1 MPDEDAPIEEGADD
15 AALVED
21 VATDAD
27 PVEDAPAAEVYTRE
41 QLAELL
47 GPRFERFASHEGE
60 EAFRQFGSAYDS
72 ATGLIRQGAHL
83 EPQDPSIYEQIGID
97 PSEITQPPAEE
108 PDPGPGL
115 WGVPWQVPT
124 TWDEVQQ
131 YANSDDP
138 SARRLAWIA
147 VAQEPTAPEDVK
159 QAYFSHWA
167 SIDPAGAAT
176 YQQQA
181 MQAAFEERLAEH
193 EARMQEQFGRTH
205 EDLLTRNA
213 QDLMETAK
221 SQVDGFEDHASSVL
235 ALWNER
241 VQQDAGYA
249 ERFLNAPRP
258 DQIKELRRMTII
270 AAAEAA
276 PHRAAAAAAA
286 ADQTDAEKVRGR
298 TETSRT
304 NGSPDTDAAALK
316 RHSLEEAK
324 RVFGQVR

>member
-1 MPDEDAPIEEGADD
+1 MPDEDTLDEGGLEPAVDEAPLDD
-15 AALVED
+15 AVVE
-21 VATDAD
+21 
-27 PVEDAPAAEVYTRE
+27 EAPEPEPEVYTRE

-83 EPQDPSIYEQIGID
+83 EPQDPSVYEQIGID
-97 PSEITQPPAEE
+97 PAEVYQAPEPE

-124 TWDEVQQ
+124 TWEEVQQ
-131 YANSDDP
+131 YAGSDDP
-138 SARRLAWIA
+138 EARRLAWIA
-147 VAQEPTAPEDVK
+147 VAQEPSAPENIK

-181 MQAAFEERLAEH
+181 LQADFERRLAEH
-193 EARMQEQFGRTH
+193 EQRIEERFGRTH

-221 SQVDGFEDHASSVL
+221 SQVDGFEQHASGVL

-249 ERFLNAPRP
+249 ERFLNAPRQ
-258 DQIKELRRMTII
+258 DQIRELRRMTII

-276 PHRAAAAAAA
+276 PQRQAATQQA
-286 ADQTDAEKVRGR
+286 ADETDASKVRSR

-304 NGSPDTDAAALK
+304 NGAPDNAAALK
-316 RHSLEEAK
+316 QHSLDEAR
-324 RVFGQVR
+324 RVFGHVR